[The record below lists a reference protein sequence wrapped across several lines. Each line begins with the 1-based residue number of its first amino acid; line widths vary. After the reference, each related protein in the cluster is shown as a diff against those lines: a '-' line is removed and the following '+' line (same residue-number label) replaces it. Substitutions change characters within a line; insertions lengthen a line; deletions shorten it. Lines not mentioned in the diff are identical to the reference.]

1 LRHLQDILSV
11 ALLIGIT
18 GGVGTSTS
26 SIFRGTRGAPFDI
39 FIHHQEDGQNMRMI
53 GVLFTIGVLS
63 GAMAIR
69 AQVEQPALQ
78 GLPQYGVTLTGTPEN
93 PIIENHSGRVVIGY
107 SVKLADANG
116 RGMLLAA
123 QVLATSIQP
132 AGIPDG
138 GAIYAQGNVPV
149 NSTVQMTP
157 KTLIAGQGPIVTAAL
172 RSVIFADGQ
181 FVGVDELGAF
191 DQFGKKLKAIT
202 EVGMMARIQAW
213 EQIEALAQAFMQ
225 RPQAPPP
232 NGEDRILTNFR
243 QLAAMRLA
251 QTRKFKGE
259 AAAGQLAEIY
269 SSLPTLWK

>member
-1 LRHLQDILSV
+1 
-11 ALLIGIT
+11 
-18 GGVGTSTS
+18 
-26 SIFRGTRGAPFDI
+26 
-39 FIHHQEDGQNMRMI
+39 MRMI

-69 AQVEQPALQ
+69 AQGEQPALQ
-78 GLPQYGVTLTGTPEN
+78 GLPAYGITLTGTPEN

-123 QVLATSIQP
+123 QVLAISIQP

-149 NSTVQMTP
+149 NSTVQMASPPRTM
-157 KTLIAGQGPIVTAAL
+157 IAGQGPIVTAAL
-172 RSVIFADGQ
+172 RSVIFANGQ
-181 FVGVDELGAF
+181 FVGVDEFGAF

-213 EQIEALAQAFMQ
+213 EQIEALAQETSPRAL
-225 RPQAPPP
+225 
-232 NGEDRILTNFR
+232 GVHST
-243 QLAAMRLA
+243 
-251 QTRKFKGE
+251 G
-259 AAAGQLAEIY
+259 
-269 SSLPTLWK
+269 